1 MRLKEVNR
9 TPLLDGQNRSNPA
22 SRSLQLEASKRPLEM
37 GCALPQ
43 VGRGAA
49 TPAVSVTFTV

>member
-22 SRSLQLEASKRPLEM
+22 SQSLQMEAPKRPLE
-37 GCALPQ
+37 
-43 VGRGAA
+43 VG
-49 TPAVSVTFTV
+49 